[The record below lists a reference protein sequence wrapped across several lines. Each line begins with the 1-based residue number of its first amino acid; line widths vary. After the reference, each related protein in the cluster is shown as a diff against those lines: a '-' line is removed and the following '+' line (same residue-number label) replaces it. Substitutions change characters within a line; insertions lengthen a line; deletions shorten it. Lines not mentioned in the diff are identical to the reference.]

1 MSHRRAIAANIIQD
15 RRLLIFATTTER
27 SVLTQLDLFSRFDAE
42 IAVPNVNTQPE
53 LAHVLQASG
62 AFSDRDQQRAISEIQ
77 EITGSTEIGVGIKKI
92 LTGIET
98 AKQDQDVP
106 GRFARVMSRAIAAN
120 RGSV

>member
-1 MSHRRAIAANIIQD
+1 MNDTNSVQD

-42 IAVPNVNTQPE
+42 IAVPNVNSQQE
-53 LAHVLQASG
+53 LGHILQESG
-62 AFSDRDQQRAISEIQ
+62 AFDNIDRAIREIQ
-77 EITGSTEIGVGIKKI
+77 ESTGSQEIGVGIKKI

-120 RGSV
+120 RGAYEQ

>member
-1 MSHRRAIAANIIQD
+1 
-15 RRLLIFATTTER
+15 
-27 SVLTQLDLFSRFDAE
+27 LTQLDLFSRFDAE

-53 LAHVLQASG
+53 LAHILRESG
-62 AFSDRDQQRAISEIQ
+62 AFSDQQRAIGEIQ

-120 RGSV
+120 RSYS